1 MKDAVRKATG
11 RLLEQAL
18 VIRCQARDDS
28 AFEELVEMFQKRLH
42 YYVER
47 LVEDRHE
54 ADDVVQDVWVDVY
67 RSLPRLRSPRAFRV
81 WLYRIAR
88 DKVYTMFRKRS
99 RWMKP
104 ADEVEAVE
112 DGGEE
117 PGFSADDA
125 ARIHEGL
132 RKLPPAQREVLTLR
146 FIENMSYEEI
156 AGATGCR
163 LGTVRSRIHYAKQ
176 ALRRTMEEVSDER

>member
-1 MKDAVRKATG
+1 MKDSVRKATG

-18 VIRCQARDDS
+18 VIRCQARDDA
-28 AFEELVEMFQKRLH
+28 AFEELVEMFQKRIS

-47 LVEDRHE
+47 LVGDRHD

-67 RSLPRLRSPRAFRV
+67 RSISRLRSPGAFRV

-88 DKVYTMFRKRS
+88 DKVYSMFRSRS

-104 ADEVEAVE
+104 VDDAEIPAD
-112 DGGEE
+112 GPEE
-117 PGFSADDA
+117 PAFSADDA

-132 RKLPPAQREVLTLR
+132 EKLQPPQREVLVLR
-146 FIENMSYEEI
+146 FIEDMSYEEI

-176 ALRRTMEEVSDER
+176 ALRKNMKEADHG